1 MMQLIEIPSSK
12 RSSSEA
18 RLLLREYSHRINNEF
33 ASAIGAISVA
43 AAHSADN
50 EAKAVLAAVQDQLQ
64 NYAQVHHALQLLFF
78 KHAFEAAQLCVSA
91 AAILNKRRVC
101 AEVLVTMNPQEF
113 EKMRKQVIAVATAM
127 VLGIA
132 TTATG
137 TTAFAR
143 GGGGGG
149 GGGGG
154 HGGGF
159 GGGGHGFG
167 GGGFGG
173 HGFGGGGFG
182 GHGFG
187 GGGFG
192 GRGFAMGHGGFG
204 HGRFGHGHFEGR
216 RFGRGLYAYGGDYDY
231 GYCNPYYYPYGCYGY

>member
-1 MMQLIEIPSSK
+1 
-12 RSSSEA
+12 
-18 RLLLREYSHRINNEF
+18 
-33 ASAIGAISVA
+33 
-43 AAHSADN
+43 
-50 EAKAVLAAVQDQLQ
+50 VLAAVQDQLQ

-182 GHGFG
+182 G
-187 GGGFG
+187 
-192 GRGFAMGHGGFG
+192 RGFAMGHGGFG
-204 HGRFGHGHFEGR
+204 HGRFGHGGFDHGRFEGR
-216 RFGRGLYAYGGDYDY
+216 RFGRGLYAYGGDYEY

>member
-1 MMQLIEIPSSK
+1 
-12 RSSSEA
+12 
-18 RLLLREYSHRINNEF
+18 
-33 ASAIGAISVA
+33 
-43 AAHSADN
+43 
-50 EAKAVLAAVQDQLQ
+50 VLAAVQDQLQ

-113 EKMRKQVIAVATAM
+113 EKMRKQVIAVATAI

-143 GGGGGG
+143 GGG

-173 HGFGGGGFG
+173 HG
-182 GHGFG
+182 
-187 GGGFG
+187 

-204 HGRFGHGHFEGR
+204 HGRFGHGGFDHGRFEGR
-216 RFGRGLYAYGGDYDY
+216 RFGRGLYAYGGDYEY

>member
-1 MMQLIEIPSSK
+1 VTQASK
-12 RSSSEA
+12 GVLDLYSPRSEGA
-18 RLLLREYSHRINNEF
+18 VMTMVVRL
-33 ASAIGAISVA
+33 
-43 AAHSADN
+43 
-50 EAKAVLAAVQDQLQ
+50 
-64 NYAQVHHALQLLFF
+64 AQWRTNRSNT
-78 KHAFEAAQLCVSA
+78 SA
-91 AAILNKRRVC
+91 AAALGPSILDETSGVG
-101 AEVLVTMNPQEF
+101 T
-113 EKMRKQVIAVATAM
+113 MRKQVIAAAAAI
-127 VLGIA
+127 VLGLA

-149 GGGGG
+149 GG

-159 GGGGHGFG
+159 GG
-167 GGGFGG
+167 
-173 HGFGGGGFG
+173 G

-204 HGRFGHGHFEGR
+204 HGRFGHGRFEGR

>member
-1 MMQLIEIPSSK
+1 M
-12 RSSSEA
+12 
-18 RLLLREYSHRINNEF
+18 RLKQ
-33 ASAIGAISVA
+33 
-43 AAHSADN
+43 HS
-50 EAKAVLAAVQDQLQ
+50 
-64 NYAQVHHALQLLFF
+64 Y
-78 KHAFEAAQLCVSA
+78 VSA
-91 AAILNKRRVC
+91 LGRCRAKKARIAREQQSSTSG
-101 AEVLVTMNPQEF
+101 AFVLSVFVQMKLQEF
-113 EKMRKQVIAVATAM
+113 GKMRKQVIAVATAI

-173 HGFGGGGFG
+173 
-182 GHGFG
+182 
-187 GGGFG
+187 
-192 GRGFAMGHGGFG
+192 RGFAMGHGGFD
-204 HGRFGHGHFEGR
+204 HGRFGHGGFDHGRFEGR
-216 RFGRGLYAYGGDYDY
+216 RFGRGFYAYGGDYDY

>member
-64 NYAQVHHALQLLFF
+64 NYALVHHALQLLFF
-78 KHAFEAAQLCVSA
+78 KHAFEAQLCVSA

-137 TTAFAR
+137 FAR

-182 GHGFG
+182 G
-187 GGGFG
+187 
-192 GRGFAMGHGGFG
+192 RGFAMATAVSATVVSATAVSTTVVSRAVTLVEGFMLMAATMNTAIAI
-204 HGRFGHGHFEGR
+204 RTTTR
-216 RFGRGLYAYGGDYDY
+216 TAVTATSW
-231 GYCNPYYYPYGCYGY
+231 

>member
-1 MMQLIEIPSSK
+1 MS
-12 RSSSEA
+12 
-18 RLLLREYSHRINNEF
+18 LLRP
-33 ASAIGAISVA
+33 SARFPLQRRTPP
-43 AAHSADN
+43 DN

-113 EKMRKQVIAVATAM
+113 GKMRKQVIAAATAI

-143 GGGGGG
+143 GGGGGAVVAVEAMAVVLAAEVTALAVAVSEVTALAVAVSEAAG
-149 GGGGG
+149 SRWATTVSATAVSATVVSRAVTLVE
-154 HGGGF
+154 GF
-159 GGGGHGFG
+159 MLM
-167 GGGFGG
+167 
-173 HGFGGGGFG
+173 
-182 GHGFG
+182 
-187 GGGFG
+187 
-192 GRGFAMGHGGFG
+192 A
-204 HGRFGHGHFEGR
+204 
-216 RFGRGLYAYGGDYDY
+216 GDYEY